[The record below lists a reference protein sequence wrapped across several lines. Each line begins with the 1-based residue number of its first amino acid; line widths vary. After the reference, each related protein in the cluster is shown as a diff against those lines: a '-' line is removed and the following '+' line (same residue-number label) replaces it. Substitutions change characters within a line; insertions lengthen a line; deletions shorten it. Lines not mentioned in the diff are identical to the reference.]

1 MRYLDGVWAVVG
13 NAGWL
18 AFSLDGQ
25 TWSSRTSGAESDLTD
40 ISHQTDSYMVVGSHA
55 MVLLSLPVTPAMILA
70 DTLTKQPGAG
80 LQFNVVGHPGKL
92 LDIQAGTN
100 LVNWTSLVLK
110 TNTTGTTVITDPEPV
125 QARRF
130 YRAVQLP

>member
-1 MRYLDGVWAVVG
+1 MI
-13 NAGWL
+13 
-18 AFSLDGQ
+18 AFP
-25 TWSSRTSGAESDLTD
+25 SSFCKL
-40 ISHQTDSYMVVGSHA
+40 
-55 MVLLSLPVTPAMILA
+55 
-70 DTLTKQPGAG
+70 PGAG
-80 LQFNVVGHPGKL
+80 LQLNVSGHPGKL

-110 TNTTGTTVITDPEPV
+110 TNTTGTAVITDSEPG